1 MERNKL
7 KQTAATIYVN
17 EHHKGLDSVT
27 QRTRSRPAL
36 SRVLGLATV
45 FAKPLRVQYS

>member
-1 MERNKL
+1 MFEESVEKMERNKL

-27 QRTRSRPAL
+27 QRTRSRRAL
-36 SRVLGLATV
+36 SRVRSV
-45 FAKPLRVQYS
+45 F